1 MLELSIFQSA
11 TGASSFD
18 TLSLE
23 QLRGAA
29 RRGNKSAANH
39 SHLCAPQDADP
50 WHVGAGVSLTAAALL
65 AAIDKFRSPDMKQLI
80 KQDLYNKVPQEFAWI
95 KVCAIAPALA
105 LLPLDTPSVR
115 VGYLDIKA
123 PVVQAE
129 RLNVPGRSDPP
140 LRRVGAQTSGD
151 SGSDS
156 VLDDNGD
163 GYVWIDERE
172 VDYAIRWEV
181 PGKDASADQSP
192 EAAPTGADEDVT
204 KQDKDNKI
212 NQTENQHNKMKKWDE
227 LLEFQ
232 GRRGDNLVTCETIQ
246 PPADCPSGGSK
257 QAFASG

>member
-95 KVCAIAPALA
+95 KVHGQC
-105 LLPLDTPSVR
+105 SKKEVR
-115 VGYLDIKA
+115 VYKPCPDFSIKA
-123 PVVQAE
+123 RMDV
-129 RLNVPGRSDPP
+129 
-140 LRRVGAQTSGD
+140 
-151 SGSDS
+151 
-156 VLDDNGD
+156 
-163 GYVWIDERE
+163 
-172 VDYAIRWEV
+172 
-181 PGKDASADQSP
+181 KP
-192 EAAPTGADEDVT
+192 E
-204 KQDKDNKI
+204 
-212 NQTENQHNKMKKWDE
+212 
-227 LLEFQ
+227 
-232 GRRGDNLVTCETIQ
+232 NLV
-246 PPADCPSGGSK
+246 GSK
-257 QAFASG
+257 LYM